1 MPNFFLSH
9 KRMKVARG
17 LQKSGSHNRSV
28 PPRICGKR
36 AAIQPKV
43 RRISGMELRLGEQNE
58 DL

>member
-9 KRMKVARG
+9 KRMKVARR
-17 LQKSGSHNRSV
+17 LQKSVSRNRSV
-28 PPRICGKR
+28 LPRICGKR

-43 RRISGMELRLGEQNE
+43 RRISGMKLRLGEQNQ